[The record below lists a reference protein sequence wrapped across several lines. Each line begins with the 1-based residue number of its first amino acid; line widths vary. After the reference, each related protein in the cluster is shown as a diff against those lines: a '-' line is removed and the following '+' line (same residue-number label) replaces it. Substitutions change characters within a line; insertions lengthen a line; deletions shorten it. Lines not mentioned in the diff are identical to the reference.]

1 MKRNSLLWMLCIS
14 TTLVFPLL
22 SGCTAAQRPD
32 PQVQAARPTAA
43 TAGRTAPNT
52 QESPEGQLRYGR
64 MTAAQLRNEE
74 GPVIS
79 LGNGAYNAYKQGPSA
94 QVAPAA
100 PGSAALPAV
109 TVEPAMD
116 QVQSWA
122 NQPALQQA
130 PAQQQARST
139 SQGRSQT
146 LGAMPVHSRAAA
158 APGHGQGPGQGQSR
172 TYWPLL
178 DRSVRVALPPASVI
192 PPQESRQVLNL
203 SYGAINQSIDVLFR
217 ADGQRLL
224 MAGSAPLGIKLFTAR
239 YDSNGIHTSM
249 LVEFKGLPRP
259 EQVLLDVMLSLAPA
273 DAWSSVLPPGYAVTD
288 RGGDRIVTNSKGQA
302 ISIISYA
309 DVGGKRKPVRMVNKV
324 FGYQINISYR

>member
-1 MKRNSLLWMLCIS
+1 MLCIS

-52 QESPEGQLRYGR
+52 HESPEGQLRYGR

-79 LGNGAYNAYKQGPSA
+79 LGNGAYNAHKQVPSA

-100 PGSAALPAV
+100 PGAAALPAV
-109 TVEPAMD
+109 TVEQAMD
-116 QVQSWA
+116 QV
-122 NQPALQQA
+122 
-130 PAQQQARST
+130 PAQQPARST

-146 LGAMPVHSRAAA
+146 LGTMPAHSRAAAVA
-158 APGHGQGPGQGQSR
+158 APGHGQGPGQGQGR

-178 DRSVRVALPPASVI
+178 DRRVRVALPPASVI

-239 YDSNGIHTSM
+239 YDSSGIHTSM

-273 DAWSSVLPPGYAVTD
+273 SAWSTVLPPGYAVTD

>member
-1 MKRNSLLWMLCIS
+1 MLCIS

-52 QESPEGQLRYGR
+52 HESPEGQLRYGR

-122 NQPALQQA
+122 NQPALPQA
-130 PAQQQARST
+130 PSQQPARST

-146 LGAMPVHSRAAA
+146 LGAMPAHSRAAAAA

-178 DRSVRVALPPASVI
+178 DRRVRVALPPASVI

-239 YDSNGIHTSM
+239 YDSSGIHTSM

-273 DAWSSVLPPGYAVTD
+273 DAWSTVLPPGYAVTD

>member
-1 MKRNSLLWMLCIS
+1 MLCIS
-14 TTLVFPLL
+14 TPLVFPLL

-32 PQVQAARPTAA
+32 PQVQEARPTAA

-52 QESPEGQLRYGR
+52 QESAEGQLRYGR

-79 LGNGAYNAYKQGPSA
+79 LGNGAYNAYRQVPSTQA
-94 QVAPAA
+94 APAA
-100 PGSAALPAV
+100 APAPGTAALPAV
-109 TVEPAMD
+109 TVE
-116 QVQSWA
+116 
-122 NQPALQQA
+122 PALQQA

-139 SQGRSQT
+139 SQGRSQAM
-146 LGAMPVHSRAAA
+146 GAMPAHGQAAAAAAA
-158 APGHGQGPGQGQSR
+158 APGHGQGQGQSR

-178 DRSVRVALPPASVI
+178 DRRVRVALPPASVI

-203 SYGAINQSIDVLFR
+203 TYGAINQSIDVLFR

-224 MAGSAPLGIKLFTAR
+224 MAGSAPLGIRLFTAR
-239 YDSNGIHTSM
+239 YDSSGIHTSM

-273 DAWSSVLPPGYAVTD
+273 SAWSTVLPPGYAVTD

-309 DVGGKRKPVRMVNKV
+309 DVGGKRQPVRMVNKV

>member
-1 MKRNSLLWMLCIS
+1 MLCIS
-14 TTLVFPLL
+14 TPLVFPLL

-52 QESPEGQLRYGR
+52 QGADDGQLRNGR
-64 MTAAQLRNEE
+64 MTAAHLRNEE

-79 LGNGAYNAYKQGPSA
+79 LGNGAYNAYKQGPSS
-94 QVAPAA
+94 PTA
-100 PGSAALPAV
+100 PGAAALPAV
-109 TVEPAMD
+109 TVEPALP
-116 QVQSWA
+116 QS
-122 NQPALQQA
+122 
-130 PAQQQARST
+130 PAQQPARST

-146 LGAMPVHSRAAA
+146 LGAMPAHSRAAA
-158 APGHGQGPGQGQSR
+158 APGQGPGQSR

-178 DRSVRVALPPASVI
+178 DRRVRVALPPASVI

-239 YDSNGIHTSM
+239 YDSSGIHTSM

-273 DAWSSVLPPGYAVTD
+273 DAWSTVLPPGYAVTD